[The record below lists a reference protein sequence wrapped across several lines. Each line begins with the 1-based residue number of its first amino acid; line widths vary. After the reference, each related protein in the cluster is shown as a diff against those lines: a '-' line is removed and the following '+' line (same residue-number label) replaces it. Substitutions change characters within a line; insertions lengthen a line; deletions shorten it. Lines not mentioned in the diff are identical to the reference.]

1 MRAKIPLVVLV
12 LGKRITC
19 PLSLSYG
26 QRLLWW
32 YKEKKKL
39 IISLIHPDAQGWLG
53 LPRNQDIKLHSRETS
68 LLLLFI
74 LKVKD
79 DAPYSIL
86 PDYESKIMCNST
98 ARHSSREKET
108 KKRGSKAGRQALSS
122 P

>member
-53 LPRNQDIKLHSRETS
+53 LAWLGLPRNQDIKLHSRETS

-79 DAPYSIL
+79 DAPLFHPS
-86 PDYESKIMCNST
+86 
-98 ARHSSREKET
+98 
-108 KKRGSKAGRQALSS
+108 
-122 P
+122 